1 MNLGQKLD
9 NTQMSTLTKF
19 FMVKSFITFYLIQS
33 HKNAFHDELFLS
45 IYPILQKELC
55 FPGSVNDHSQIS
67 VLGCFINCC

>member
-9 NTQMSTLTKF
+9 YTQMSTLTKF
-19 FMVKSFITFYLIQS
+19 FMFKSFITFYLIL
-33 HKNAFHDELFLS
+33 DELFLS
-45 IYPILQKELC
+45 IYSILQKELR